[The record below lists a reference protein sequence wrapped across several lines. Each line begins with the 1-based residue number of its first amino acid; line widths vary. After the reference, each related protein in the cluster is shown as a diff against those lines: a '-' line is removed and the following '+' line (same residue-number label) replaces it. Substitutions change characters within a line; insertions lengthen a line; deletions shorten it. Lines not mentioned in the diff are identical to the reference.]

1 VTGLAITSLI
11 GDLVPLAKAAFQ
23 GLMSPDQLSA
33 ALAKA
38 HDKAQAAL
46 GVAKAAVA
54 SIAEADK
61 AADAAAAA
69 LPHATPASTPAAPA
83 PGGPTR

>member
-1 VTGLAITSLI
+1 MTGLAITDLI
-11 GDLVPLAKAAFQ
+11 SELAPLASRAFK
-23 GLMSPDQLSA
+23 GLITPAELSA
-33 ALAKA
+33 RLQAA
-38 HDKAQAAL
+38 HDRAQRAL
-46 GVAKAAVA
+46 GVAVAAVT

-69 LPHATPASTPAAPA
+69 LPHAAPA